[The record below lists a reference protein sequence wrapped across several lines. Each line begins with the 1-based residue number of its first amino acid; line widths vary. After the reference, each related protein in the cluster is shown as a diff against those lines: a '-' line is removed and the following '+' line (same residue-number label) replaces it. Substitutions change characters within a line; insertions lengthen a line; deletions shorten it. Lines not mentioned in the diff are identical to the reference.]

1 MNLEEELK
9 NHFSIRSQCIWI
21 DTFEEW
27 SAIQNIYSA
36 VKAVANEQGFNY
48 DIVEWSE
55 ALGGFT
61 MNPNTFTP
69 LANIASDD
77 ENVSVTLVKLIY

>member
-1 MNLEEELK
+1 MNLDEELK
-9 NHFSIRSQCIWI
+9 NHFSIRTQCIWI

-36 VKAVANEQGFNY
+36 IKDIANTQGFEY

-61 MNPNTFTP
+61 MNPDTFTP
-69 LANIASDD
+69 CVNASLDEEENANG
-77 ENVSVTLVKLIY
+77 Y